1 MAEPKSV
8 VLLSAPK
15 SAGSEQKS
23 KKPARS
29 LRFELTLQE
38 TTKETYSE
46 FSYLDLVSKE
56 KVCLTGHTIF
66 GLHSLLVLCHVHVM
80 LMLRILLQF
89 LSLLQGFWCVPW
101 CCCSLALKAAMFAV

>member
-1 MAEPKSV
+1 MSMAETNAA

-15 SAGSEQKS
+15 SAVSEHKK

-38 TTKETYSE
+38 STKETYSE

-56 KVCLTGHTIF
+56 KVSSNIVIICRLNMH
-66 GLHSLLVLCHVHVM
+66 
-80 LMLRILLQF
+80 
-89 LSLLQGFWCVPW
+89 
-101 CCCSLALKAAMFAV
+101 AVSAHATMW